1 MANNNFDTVVFGKKT
16 FSDLLK
22 DIYNNNK
29 KIEDQIE
36 DLINTL
42 KPFIKTTNEVI
53 AIVPIIKEYMDVQVK
68 SNEHLVKM
76 ASIVQRAIANS
87 GNNSED
93 IFFTEAEKEQLLL
106 EINSLGEQQKQIS
119 ETIKNEN

>member
-87 GNNSED
+87 GNNNED